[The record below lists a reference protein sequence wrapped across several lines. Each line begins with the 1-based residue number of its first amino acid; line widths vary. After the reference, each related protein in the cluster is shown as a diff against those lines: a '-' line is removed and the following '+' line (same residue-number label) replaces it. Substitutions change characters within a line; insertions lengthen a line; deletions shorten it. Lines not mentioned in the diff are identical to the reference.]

1 MLIEYLLGVWADWSI
16 AKARGWSLHAAVEDV
31 EALIKKDATARR
43 EANLARQQEMKLRTE
58 RFKTAEQEFK
68 TRTAPINARLEEI
81 KSQLSALPEI
91 SSSSRDENDLR
102 FALWREQNDLE
113 NSEDAHWQRF
123 SDQQQAAV
131 HANLESLTRITDS
144 VFGACYSMRTEQE
157 DIQKALSIFR
167 RATALR
173 LVLEIL
179 FPAAYSTC
187 ALIWTFLHEFHWL
200 A

>member
-1 MLIEYLLGVWADWSI
+1 M
-16 AKARGWSLHAAVEDV
+16 

-91 SSSSRDENDLR
+91 SSASRDENDLR

-173 LVLEIL
+173 LALEIL